1 MNKVK
6 QLRLAQGLTRRE
18 LAEKANMTEMYLYMI
33 ETEKCNP
40 SLKKLEG
47 LSKALNV
54 EIKDIL

>member
-6 QLRLAQGLTRRE
+6 QLRLTQGLTRRE

-40 SLKKLEG
+40 SLKKLDG
-47 LSKALNV
+47 LAKALNKEV
-54 EIKDIL
+54 KDLI